1 MHCPPLS
8 NISFPNNTE
17 HAKLKD
23 DTENIKLKNSTKH
36 AKLKTKLWKMSHKV
50 LAVPSLYYN
59 YINIGTDKHALPTIF
74 VQKT

>member
-1 MHCPPLS
+1 MHCPSLS

-36 AKLKTKLWKMSHKV
+36 AKLKTKLWKMSHKSTSCTFII
-50 LAVPSLYYN
+50 LQLY
-59 YINIGTDKHALPTIF
+59 KHRNR
-74 VQKT
+74 